1 MAERT
6 LEQWRD
12 LLIPL
17 LIIRRAENAKL
28 RAYYDGNHAMPT
40 APNRADEKYLRLA
53 ELAVTNV
60 CELIVDGTAAKLTP
74 IGVRLTEDG
83 SDADLELWRQ
93 VWVGNQLNA
102 DCRPVH
108 EEALKVGRSPILGW
122 PTTGPDG
129 KTIVGFRVTIE
140 DADEVIVA
148 YEPGSRRRRAAAL
161 KLYSDA
167 DVERATVW
175 TASRVHAWTRRPN
188 GEGKAKQWADDPD
201 DATRGENPLKRVP
214 VVEFLCKPDTKG
226 NPKPE
231 LSLGVQRLQDRLNKT
246 MFDGVVAGE
255 DGAFPQRVF
264 IGIEVE
270 TDDDGNAINPIK
282 YGPNRTLV
290 LKSDDPTNPS
300 AGQVTQLDS
309 FDNQSILRMADATT
323 RQLGLVSRT
332 SSLLIMGG
340 ANVGADM
347 IRALDDGHKSKVLAH
362 QEVFG
367 EAWEEMFTLAH
378 IALKGSAPESVEI
391 DWVSPEFR
399 SPTELADAVIKMRQ
413 AGYPFAAIARYTGAS
428 LAEVKQM
435 IRERE
440 AELAEGTSPDRPPA
454 AATPPALQSVS

>member
-12 LLIPL
+12 LLTPL
-17 LIIRRAENAKL
+17 LIARRGENARL
-28 RAYYDGNHAMPT
+28 RRYYDGNHSMPT

-102 DCRPVH
+102 DCRPAH
-108 EEALKVGRSPILGW
+108 EEALKIGRSPILVW
-122 PTTGPDG
+122 PTPAIAGQAKG
-129 KTIVGFRVTIE
+129 VRVTIE
-140 DADEVIVA
+140 DADEVIIA
-148 YEPGSRRRRAAAL
+148 YEPGSRRRRLAAL
-161 KLYSDA
+161 KLYSDGE
-167 DVERATVW
+167 VERATVW
-175 TASRVHAWTRRPN
+175 TPTLVHAWERRP
-188 GEGKAKQWADDPD
+188 GATDKAKEWRDDPD
-201 DATRGENPLKRVP
+201 EATRGDNPLKRVP
-214 VVEFLCKPDTKG
+214 VVELLCRPDTKG
-226 NPKPE
+226 CPKPE

-255 DGAFPQRVF
+255 DGAFPQRIF

-300 AGQVTQLDS
+300 SGTVTQLDA
-309 FDNQSILRMADATT
+309 FDNQSILRMADMTT

-340 ANVGADM
+340 SNVGADM

-362 QEVFG
+362 HEVFG
-367 EAWEEMFTLAH
+367 ETWEEMFALAH
-378 IALKGSAPESVEI
+378 IALHGEAPASVEI

-399 SPTELADAVIKMRQ
+399 SPAELADAVIKMRQ

-440 AELAEGTSPDRPPA
+440 AELAAGTSPD
-454 AATPPALQSVS
+454 TPPAVTPPVLESVA